1 MAHWCQGQKTELV
14 IDRGPEGLA
23 TTLYQEEP
31 ETGFWRPINYCSRTQ
46 TKAEQRYSQIEGESL
61 AIQFGVLSN
70 QMYLYS
76 NHFVVVTDTS
86 RWFLCTTTKRN
97 KGQPEWNDIA

>member
-1 MAHWCQGQKTELV
+1 MDKGMQRRIWKLKKALVSSKVMAHWCQGQKTELV

-46 TKAEQRYSQIEGESL
+46 TKAEQRYS
-61 AIQFGVLSN
+61 
-70 QMYLYS
+70 
-76 NHFVVVTDTS
+76 
-86 RWFLCTTTKRN
+86 RTTTKRN